1 MQKEVILF
9 LDGAHPD
16 HQTQATYGW
25 MKKGSKLAIK
35 TTAKQLR
42 LHYMG
47 VINVANDKITHITK
61 SYEKINS
68 NSIADFLGEIQQKL
82 QHQDKIHIILDNASY
97 HKNKEVK
104 AFLQQPNNKL
114 QLHYLPPYSPN
125 LNLIERLWKI
135 MRQQVTYNQYYST
148 FDEFQHN
155 IKTFFQNLDQI
166 QHILLQRITDKF
178 QVIDPRFVRV

>member
-1 MQKEVILF
+1 V
-9 LDGAHPD
+9 HPD

-42 LHYMG
+42 LHYMSL
-47 VINVANDKITHITK
+47 INVANDKITHITK

-82 QHQDKIHIILDNASY
+82 QHRDKIHIILDNASY
-97 HKNKEVK
+97 HKSKEVK

-114 QLHYLPPYSPN
+114 AIALS
-125 LNLIERLWKI
+125 
-135 MRQQVTYNQYYST
+135 SA
-148 FDEFQHN
+148 
-155 IKTFFQNLDQI
+155 
-166 QHILLQRITDKF
+166 LQPQSKSD
-178 QVIDPRFVRV
+178 